1 MDEPKTV
8 PALIDAFGGPTDFAR
23 AIGLKNP
30 STASEMKRNA
40 SIRVSYWP
48 AIVDAA
54 PAHHVPGV
62 TLESIAQMHLEPAAP
77 QPEPHREASR

>member
-1 MDEPKTV
+1 MDAPKTI

-30 STASEMKRNA
+30 STASEMKRSA
-40 SIRVSYWP
+40 SIKVGYWP
-48 AIVDAA
+48 SIVDAA

-62 TLESIAQMHLEPAAP
+62 TLESIAKMHIDEPARA
-77 QPEPHREASR
+77 AS